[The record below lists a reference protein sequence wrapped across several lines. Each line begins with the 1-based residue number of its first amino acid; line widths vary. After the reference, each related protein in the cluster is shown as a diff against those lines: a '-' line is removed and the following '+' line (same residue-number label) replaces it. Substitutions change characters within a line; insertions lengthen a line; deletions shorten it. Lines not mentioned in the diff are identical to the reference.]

1 MAEDRGTQE
10 AHGTIEIWN
19 KFLSSE
25 QAPGMV
31 GSMARCRR
39 IGGFEAILRLA
50 SWSKNKHLARLL
62 ARKKFKKCAKF

>member
-10 AHGTIEIWN
+10 AHGAIEIWN

-39 IGGFEAILRLA
+39 IGGLEAILSLA
-50 SWSKNKHLARLL
+50 SW
-62 ARKKFKKCAKF
+62 RKK